1 MTDLDRLAAD
11 VDVRLRDADHELARW
26 ATFRRSGRQPVH
38 TVYVPADRVHAGIVA
53 EWSERAKAKL
63 DLHAPYRSAL
73 ADALDFDHELVAY
86 DRVIEKLTNEPI
98 EDLRI
103 DFEDGY
109 GSRPDDTED
118 EHVRAA
124 ASAVRTMLDDGTAPP
139 FIGIRMKG
147 LEPATRRRS
156 LRTFDLFV
164 RELGDIPD
172 GFRLTLPKVTSVDQ
186 AAAMALVCERLESGY
201 SLGPE
206 TLVFE
211 VQVETPQSVVGP
223 DGRSLVAPM
232 IGAAN
237 GRCVGLHYGTYD
249 YSASLGIAAAQQAM
263 DHPAAD
269 HAKEIMQ
276 VAAAQAGIPISDGS
290 TNILPVGN
298 TESIHAA
305 WRLHAWL
312 IRRSLVRGI
321 YQGWDLDPSQL
332 PSRYAATYAFFAA
345 DLPES
350 LRRLR
355 AYEGN
360 DDVGYL
366 DEPATAAALADYVL
380 RALDCAAVSDEEVA
394 YECGLDRTR
403 LESLAHRRQ

>member
-1 MTDLDRLAAD
+1 MTDLERLAAD
-11 VDVRLRDADHELARW
+11 VDVRLRDADAELARW
-26 ATFRRSGRQPVH
+26 ATFGWSGRQPVH
-38 TVYVPADRVHAGIVA
+38 TVYVPADRTHAGIVA
-53 EWSERAKAKL
+53 EWSERARTKL
-63 DLHAPYRSAL
+63 DLHAPYRSAF
-73 ADALDFDHELVAY
+73 ADALDVDYDLVAY
-86 DRVIEKLTNEPI
+86 DRVVEKLTREPI

-103 DFEDGY
+103 DYEDGY
-109 GSRPDDTED
+109 GSRPDDVED
-118 EHVRAA
+118 DHVRAGA
-124 ASAVRTMLDDGTAPP
+124 AALRTMLDAGTAPP
-139 FIGIRMKG
+139 FFGIRMKS

-164 RELGDIPD
+164 RELAGVPP

-186 AAAMALVCERLESGY
+186 VGAMALVCERLEEAYALESG
-201 SLGPE
+201 S
-206 TLVFE
+206 LVFE
-211 VQVETPQSVVGP
+211 IQVETPQSVIGP
-223 DGRSLVAPM
+223 DGRALVAPM

-290 TNILPVGN
+290 TNILPVGD

-305 WRLHAWL
+305 WRLHARL
-312 IRRSLVRGI
+312 IRRSLVRGM

-366 DEPATAAALADYVL
+366 DEPATAAALAGYVL
-380 RALDCAAVSDEEVA
+380 RALDCGAVTGDDVVH
-394 YECGLDRTR
+394 ECGLDRTR